1 MVLLH
6 HPNLAL
12 PLRETIPITLLS
24 RSPFDG
30 SSFPTIPDK
39 TTGHPGRSCKGH
51 GNLKLSSGHGS
62 HYTSLTLSFIA
73 SANGSAPFYGISPP
87 VSSSYNTTYPCLD
100 IDPDLCPSGEP
111 IEVSVSEMAMS
122 HPIPSSSSSSPANTV
137 HSHTLSNSLWHIK
150 HYSTLPPAGPP
161 TDHNLN
167 LMLGSLA
174 RYDGSGN
181 AVLLPS
187 DCSLLVDTPMQ
198 TT

>member
-111 IEVSVSEMAMS
+111 IEVSVSEDGNVTPDSVKLLFIAGQYGSQPHPLKQLVAYQTLFHIAPGRATHRPQLES
-122 HPIPSSSSSSPANTV
+122 HARKSSEIR
-137 HSHTLSNSLWHIK
+137 WIRK
-150 HYSTLPPAGPP
+150 
-161 TDHNLN
+161 
-167 LMLGSLA
+167 
-174 RYDGSGN
+174 
-181 AVLLPS
+181 
-187 DCSLLVDTPMQ
+187 CSFAS
-198 TT
+198 